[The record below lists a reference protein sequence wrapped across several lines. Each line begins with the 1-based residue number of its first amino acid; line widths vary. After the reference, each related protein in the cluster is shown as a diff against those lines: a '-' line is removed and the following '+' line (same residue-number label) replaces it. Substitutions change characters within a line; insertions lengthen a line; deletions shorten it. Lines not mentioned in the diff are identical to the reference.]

1 MDTLFQHYGEVR
13 IFKSKIAT
21 TTEDSDGLQENY
33 RIKVGGARY
42 YIVTSSGSI
51 TVCCLGVLP
60 ENSLKFVEI
69 SFRM

>member
-33 RIKVGGARY
+33 RIKVEPD
-42 YIVTSSGSI
+42 I
-51 TVCCLGVLP
+51 T
-60 ENSLKFVEI
+60 
-69 SFRM
+69 